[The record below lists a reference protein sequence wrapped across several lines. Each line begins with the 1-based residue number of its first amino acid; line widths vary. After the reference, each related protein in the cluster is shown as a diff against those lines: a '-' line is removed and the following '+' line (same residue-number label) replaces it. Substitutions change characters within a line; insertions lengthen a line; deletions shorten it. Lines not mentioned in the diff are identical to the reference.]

1 MSLFEVISAAGWTI
15 YPMIVCSIL
24 AVAFIIERFMALRVE
39 KIVPPKLVDEA
50 AAHPH
55 HMARGTYVSGQP
67 GQSTVVAAAPRF
79 LPLR

>member
-50 AAHPH
+50 IA
-55 HMARGTYVSGQP
+55 VSRTAVP
-67 GQSTVVAAAPRF
+67 SRRRNCRRSSSSATTSRT
-79 LPLR
+79 RTS